1 MSSDLN
7 HHATADSSHCAHLLS
22 LEWFA
27 MRPLAHSSIRYQF
40 LCYSVAHDLVFGP
53 SHDLNF
59 DRFFVDFDWVTAS
72 VAVSILQTTIKYVQN
87 YFFSQIVIFFLLFC
101 LFAVFDVRAC
111 SPTNSCWIA
120 FHWVPF
126 IYSHSDVGLC
136 VPILQCQTVS
146 LCRPRC
152 TEHEQKGNCDLFRAR
167 TPFTEI
173 IITLQHQIIA
183 YHITRK
189 LLTHTH
195 THSFHRVQLPRR
207 HNEIEFYICALNLI
221 LFFNFTR

>member
-1 MSSDLN
+1 MPRQTRHIALICCRLN
-7 HHATADSSHCAHLLS
+7 GLRCDHWLIRVFAINFYVTVWHMIWFLGHRMISISIGFSWISIEWQLLS
-22 LEWFA
+22 PF
-27 MRPLAHSSIRYQF
+27 PFCKQQ
-40 LCYSVAHDLVFGP
+40 
-53 SHDLNF
+53 LN
-59 DRFFVDFDWVTAS
+59 TCK
-72 VAVSILQTTIKYVQN
+72 IT
-87 YFFSQIVIFFLLFC
+87 FSLKLWFFLFFC